1 MATLRIAATLAYP
14 LMIYLGLR
22 FLAPRTLAITIGVL
36 LLLRLALAHKSA
48 PSETRR
54 LFLLGIPIAF
64 VLGLAALFQEGRY
77 FLFVPSLISFA
88 ILTSFGRSLLE
99 GHGPPMI
106 EVFAR
111 IQAGE
116 LPDDEIPYCRRLTG
130 VWCVFLA
137 ANTLTALGF
146 ALLGSIEAWAL
157 YTGLLAYLL
166 MGALFAG
173 EYVYRAWKFRRYQKS
188 PFAPIFRRLFPSNS
202 IP

>member
-22 FLAPRTLAITIGVL
+22 FLAPRTLAITIGVI

-54 LFLLGIPIAF
+54 LFLLGIPIALI
-64 VLGLAALFQEGRY
+64 LGLAALLQEGRY

-88 ILTSFGRSLLE
+88 ILASFARSMRK
-99 GHGPPMI
+99 GHGPPMV

-111 IQAGE
+111 IQVGE

-130 VWCVFLA
+130 VWCLFLA
-137 ANTLTALGF
+137 ANTLAALGF
-146 ALLGSIEAWAL
+146 ALFGSVEAWAL
-157 YTGLLAYLL
+157 YTGLFAYLL

-188 PFAPIFRRLFPSNS
+188 LFAPIFRRLFPSNP

>member
-1 MATLRIAATLAYP
+1 MASLRIAATLAYP
-14 LMIYLGLR
+14 LAIYLGLR
-22 FLAPRTLAITIGVL
+22 WAAPRTLAIIIAAL
-36 LLLRLALAHKSA
+36 LLLRLAAAHKSA

-54 LFLLGIPIAF
+54 LFLLGIPI
-64 VLGLAALFQEGRY
+64 VLILGLAALFQDGRY

-88 ILTSFGRSLLE
+88 ILVSFGRSLLE
-99 GHGPPMI
+99 RYGPPMV
-106 EVFAR
+106 ETFAR
-111 IQAGE
+111 IQDPD
-116 LPDDEIPYCRRLTG
+116 LPDNEVPYCRRLTG

-146 ALLGSIEAWAL
+146 ALFGSIEAWAL

-166 MGALFAG
+166 MGSLFAG

-188 PFAPIFRRLFPSNS
+188 PFAPIFRRLFRSNP